1 MINAQNFILIFSMKY
16 GNMNAYQFR
25 VVFVAA
31 LHGVRR
37 MNSVYSVT
45 AISAAAAV
53 CMKKRRLPRPKEK
66 LSVDASSM

>member
-16 GNMNAYQFR
+16 GNMNAYQYR
-25 VVFVAA
+25 VATF
-31 LHGVRR
+31 
-37 MNSVYSVT
+37 SVYSVT

>member
-1 MINAQNFILIFSMKY
+1 
-16 GNMNAYQFR
+16 MNAYQYR
-25 VVFVAA
+25 VATF
-31 LHGVRR
+31 
-37 MNSVYSVT
+37 SVYSVT

>member
-1 MINAQNFILIFSMKY
+1 MKY
-16 GNMNAYQFR
+16 GNMNAYQYR
-25 VVFVAA
+25 VATF
-31 LHGVRR
+31 GVYR